1 MPANLLACRTAS
13 YGKFSE
19 SAYAHLPTTGVHHV
33 EIDAPA
39 PDQVAGVKSR
49 LEDHGLSASSLQCPV
64 EVQYDDVDT
73 RLTPH
78 LDAAAALGAGLLF
91 VSVQAGE
98 LDKRVVY
105 ERLHRCGAKAAEYG
119 ITIGMETHPD
129 LITNAAVALETMGG
143 VDHPNVRV
151 NYDTANIHYYNRD
164 VDHVDE
170 MEKVIDCIGSMHL
183 KDTDGRY
190 KTWCFPTFGEGIVDF
205 KTVFDRLNAH
215 GFYGPFTMEIEGVEG
230 ESLNEE
236 ETCRRVADSVA
247 HLRSVGCDV

>member
-19 SAYAHLPTTGVHHV
+19 SAYAHLPTIGVHHV
-33 EIDAPA
+33 EIDTPA

-64 EVQYDDVDT
+64 EIQYDDVDA

-78 LDAAAALGAGLLF
+78 LDAAAALGAGVLF

-98 LDKRVVY
+98 LDKGVAY

-143 VDHPNVRV
+143 VDHPRVRV

-170 MEKVIDCIGSMHL
+170 MEKVIDYIGSMHL

-215 GFYGPFTMEIEGVEG
+215 GFHGPFTMEIEGVEG

>member
-13 YGKFSE
+13 YGKFSD
-19 SAYAHLPTTGVHHV
+19 AAWAHLPTTGVSYV
-33 EIDAPA
+33 EINAPA
-39 PDQVAGVKSR
+39 PDEVDQVRTR
-49 LEDHGLSASSLQCPV
+49 LDRNGLKASSLQCPV
-64 EVQYDDVDT
+64 EVEYDDVDA

-78 LDAAAALGAGLLF
+78 LEAAAALGAGLLF

-98 LDKRVVY
+98 LDKQVVY
-105 ERLHRCGAKAAEYG
+105 ERLHRAGVKAAEYG

-129 LITNAAVALETMGG
+129 LITNAAVALETMHG

-170 MEKVIDCIGSMHL
+170 MVKVIDYIGRMHL
-183 KDTDGRY
+183 KDTDGGY
-190 KTWCFPTFGEGIVDF
+190 KTWCFPPVGEGIVDF
-205 KTVFDRLNAH
+205 KKVFDRLNNH
-215 GFYGPFTMEIEGVEG
+215 GFFGPFTMEIEGVEG